1 MLISFDE
8 LPDSSR
14 LWIFQSDRLIT
25 EQEQEQV
32 SAQLTKFVN
41 NWASHGADIKA
52 SFDIRHDCF
61 VIVAADESQQ
71 VASGCSIDSLTGVF
85 KSVGNDLS
93 LNFFDR
99 FVIAVYD
106 TSVKVLS
113 MQDFKQ
119 AIASHKID
127 SDTMVF
133 NNMIHQKGD
142 LSKLW
147 MKPIR
152 ESWHK
157 RYL

>member
-1 MLISFDE
+1 MRISFDE

-14 LWIFQSDRLIT
+14 LWIFQSHRLIT
-25 EQEQEQV
+25 ELEKKYI
-32 SAQLTKFVN
+32 SKKLSKFLN
-41 NWASHGADIKA
+41 DWASHGSGIKA

-71 VASGCSIDSLTGVF
+71 EASGCSIDSLTGIF
-85 KSVGNDLS
+85 KSVGNDLA

-99 FVIAVYD
+99 FAIAVCD
-106 TSVKVLS
+106 SSVKVLS
-113 MQDFKQ
+113 IQDFKE

-127 SDTMVF
+127 SNTKVF
-133 NNMIHQKGD
+133 NNMIYQKGD
-142 LSKLW
+142 LSKQW
-147 MKPIR
+147 IKPIS